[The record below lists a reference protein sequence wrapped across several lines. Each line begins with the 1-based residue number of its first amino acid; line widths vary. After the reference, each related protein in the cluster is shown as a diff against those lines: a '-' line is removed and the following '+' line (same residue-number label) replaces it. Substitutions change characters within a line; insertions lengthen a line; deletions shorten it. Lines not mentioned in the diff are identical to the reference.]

1 MHLPE
6 LGMWYLKSP
15 IPFCMEVLY
24 LYSLL
29 KEKLIFQVVSE
40 LTQIF
45 IRLTKMTLWDWKL
58 DVTVFLKLLFQKVE
72 SNKG

>member
-6 LGMWYLKSP
+6 LGMWYLKSS
-15 IPFCMEVLY
+15 IPFCVEVLY
-24 LYSLL
+24 LYLLL

-45 IRLTKMTLWDWKL
+45 TRLTKMTLWGWKL
-58 DVTVFLKLLFQKVE
+58 DITGFFQTFSE
-72 SNKG
+72 I